1 MTIKNCMT
9 EDNAKLLLRLTVGIL
24 VLLHGIFKIMN
35 PGAIDFIGGLFN
47 TFHLPAFLAY
57 AVYIGEVVA
66 PIMLIIGYRTK
77 LAAAL
82 ISFTLLVAIILAH
95 LGDIF
100 ILTGTGGW
108 GIELQAMFMFTAL
121 AIVGLGAG
129 KYAIDKE

>member
-1 MTIKNCMT
+1 MT
-9 EDNAKLLLRLTVGIL
+9 EDNAKLLLRLTVGVLI
-24 VLLHGIFKIMN
+24 LLHGIFKIMN
-35 PGAIDFIGGLFN
+35 PGAIGFIGGLFN
-47 TFHLPAFLAY
+47 NFYLPAFLAY

-77 LAAAL
+77 LAAGL

-100 ILTGTGGW
+100 SLTGAGGW

-129 KYAIDKE
+129 KYSIDKK

>member
-1 MTIKNCMT
+1 MTIKNYMT
-9 EDNAKLLLRLTVGIL
+9 EDNAKLLLRLTVGVLI
-24 VLLHGIFKIMN
+24 LLHGIFKIMN
-35 PGAIDFIGGLFN
+35 PGAIGFIGGLFN
-47 TFHLPAFLAY
+47 NFYLPAFLAY
-57 AVYIGEVVA
+57 AGYIGEVVA

-77 LAAAL
+77 LAAGL

-100 ILTGTGGW
+100 SLTGAGGW

-129 KYAIDKE
+129 KYSIDKK